1 MSQSVRRVVA
11 LLCAFIAL
19 AVAPARALAQAE
31 PPDTLPPL
39 EEPPVTAPEAPVV
52 VPSPP
57 SEPTEQTEPTPAV
70 RVIQAPSKQANRDNE
85 PIRAQRRLVLL
96 GEVGWNGIAG
106 FGPNLTYHV
115 HPHFSLD
122 FGAGLSLL
130 GFKTGARA
138 RYNFLL
144 GRVTPFIGVGG
155 MHAGGFSDSPIT
167 INEDQPEREKVN
179 IKIRPSGWLQTV
191 GGIDWVAP
199 SGFTLVGTLGYA
211 FLLTRDPVQVVDGTP
226 NDQDREVFDVLFHSG
241 IVMSVSLGYSFR

>member
-1 MSQSVRRVVA
+1 MSQSVRRFVG

-19 AVAPARALAQAE
+19 AVAPARALAQAQ

-39 EEPPVTAPEAPVV
+39 EEPPATAPEAPVV
-52 VPSPP
+52 VPAPP
-57 SEPTEQTEPTPAV
+57 VEPPPTV
-70 RVIQAPSKQANRDNE
+70 TVIQAPSTLAKKRANE
-85 PIRAQRRLVLL
+85 PIRAQRRLALL

-106 FGPNLTYHV
+106 FGPMLTYHV

-122 FGAGLSLL
+122 FGAGISLL

-144 GRVTPFIGVGG
+144 GRVTPFVGVGG

-167 INEDQPEREKVN
+167 INENDPDPNREKVN
-179 IKIRPSGWLQTV
+179 IKIRPSGWVQTV

-199 SGFTLVGTLGYA
+199 NGFTLIGTVGYA
-211 FLLTRDPVQVVDGTP
+211 FLVTRDPVEVVTGTP
-226 NDQDREVFDVLFHSG
+226 DQDNRDAFDLLFHSG
-241 IVMSVSLGYSFR
+241 VVSTIALGYSFR